1 MHYEGNI
8 IRPPSEANSILLQVT
23 NGCSHNKCTFCGAYK
38 GERFKIK
45 DNSIIEQDIDYAAT
59 YFREQKRLFLC
70 DGDALII
77 KQEKLLWML
86 REIKAKLPWVNRV
99 GTYAN
104 AKSLKRKSLKELEA
118 LNRYGLGIIYMGVES
133 GDDET
138 LQHVNKKATS
148 LDLIEQGIKVRKAGI
163 KLSVT
168 VLLGLAGI
176 EKSLIHARKTGEV
189 LSQINPNYIG
199 ALTLMLVPGT
209 PLYDEFK
216 NHKFVLPDQQ
226 QMLLELY
233 EMIRFTEL
241 NQGLFLANHA
251 SNYLPVRARLPR
263 DKDKVLGVL
272 KQAIDGNIKLKPEWL
287 RAL

>member
-45 DNSIIEQDIDYAAT
+45 DNVVIEKDIDYAAT

-176 EKSLIHARKTGEV
+176 EKSLMHARKTGEV
-189 LSQINPNYIG
+189 LSQMNPNYIG

-209 PLYDEFK
+209 LLHDEFK
-216 NHKFVLPDQQ
+216 NRKFVLPDQQ
-226 QMLLELY
+226 QMLLELH

-251 SNYLPVRARLPR
+251 SNYLPIRARLPR
-263 DKDKVLGVL
+263 DKDKILGVL

>member
-45 DNSIIEQDIDYAAT
+45 DNVVIEKDIDYAAT

-86 REIKAKLPWVNRV
+86 KEIKTKLPWVNRV

-176 EKSLIHARKTGEV
+176 EKSLMHARKTGEV
-189 LSQINPNYIG
+189 LSQMNPNYIG

-209 PLYDEFK
+209 LLHDEFK
-216 NHKFVLPDQQ
+216 NRKFVLPDQQ
-226 QMLLELY
+226 QMLLELH

-251 SNYLPVRARLPR
+251 SNYLPIRARLPR
-263 DKDKVLGVL
+263 DKDKILGVL

>member
-45 DNSIIEQDIDYAAT
+45 DHHIIEQDIDYAAN

-70 DGDALII
+70 DGDALIM
-77 KQEKLLWML
+77 KQEKLLWMMK
-86 REIKAKLPWVNRV
+86 EIKTKLPWVNRV

-104 AKSLKRKSLKELEA
+104 AKSLKRKTLEDLAALKHL
-118 LNRYGLGIIYMGVES
+118 GLGIIYMGVES

-138 LQHVNKKATS
+138 LQKVNKKATS
-148 LDLIEQGIKVRKAGI
+148 LDLIEQGIKVREAGI

-176 EKSLIHARKTGEV
+176 EKSLVHAQKTGEV
-189 LSQINPNYIG
+189 LSQMNPNYIG

-209 PLYDEFK
+209 PLYEAFE
-216 NHKFVLPDQQ
+216 NNKFVLPDQQ
-226 QMLLELY
+226 QMLLELH

-241 NQGLFLANHA
+241 DQGLFFANHA
-251 SNYLPVRARLPR
+251 SNYLPIRARLPR
-263 DKDKVLGVL
+263 DKDQVLGVL

>member
-45 DNSIIEQDIDYAAT
+45 DNVVIEKDIDYAAT

-86 REIKAKLPWVNRV
+86 KEIKIKLPWVNRV

-189 LSQINPNYIG
+189 LSQMNPNYIG

-209 PLYDEFK
+209 LLHDEFK
-216 NHKFVLPDQQ
+216 NRKFVLPDQQ
-226 QMLLELY
+226 QMLLELH

-251 SNYLPVRARLPR
+251 SNYLPIRARLPR
-263 DKDKVLGVL
+263 DKDKILGVL